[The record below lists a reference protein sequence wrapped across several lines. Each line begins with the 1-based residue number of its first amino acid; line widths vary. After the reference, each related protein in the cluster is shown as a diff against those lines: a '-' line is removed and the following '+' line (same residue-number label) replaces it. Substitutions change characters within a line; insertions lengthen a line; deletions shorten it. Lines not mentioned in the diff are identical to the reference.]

1 MFLDHFD
8 VLISKI
14 IFKNKKNIIF
24 LNKKHFKP
32 QPLPYVSNTLRVFGR
47 VPKNFKFFFALNF
60 FALNFSFCFNFFS
73 QKNKKILI

>member
-47 VPKNFKFFFALNF
+47 VPKNFKFFL
-60 FALNFSFCFNFFS
+60 L
-73 QKNKKILI
+73 